1 MGIGRFTLFPFILFW
16 FRPLLL
22 TLTIDKIRE
31 TLAEN
36 TLVQWKLNLSLTFHP
51 GLLIVFITARAS
63 TISWFTLECKEAL
76 PLYRLEV
83 RS

>member
-22 TLTIDKIRE
+22 TLTIDKIHE

-63 TISWFTLECKEAL
+63 TTSWFTLECKEAL
-76 PLYRLEV
+76 LYRL
-83 RS
+83 

>member
-36 TLVQWKLNLSLTFHP
+36 TLVQWKLKLSLTFHP

-76 PLYRLEV
+76 LYRL
-83 RS
+83 